1 MHEHAIEEVCISRR
15 METFSSGG
23 LVCLL
28 NLSMLHAQAQA
39 EVAEMLGSGRTVM
52 HAHARPDEQD
62 HSVPRSLICPTSTV
76 CKEPLPQ
83 PPHTCSP

>member
-83 PPHTCSP
+83 PPHSCFP